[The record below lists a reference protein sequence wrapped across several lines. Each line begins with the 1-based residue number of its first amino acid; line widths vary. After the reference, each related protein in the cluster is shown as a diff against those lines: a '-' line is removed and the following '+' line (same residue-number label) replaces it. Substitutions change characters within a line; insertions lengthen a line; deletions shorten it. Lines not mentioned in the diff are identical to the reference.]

1 VAARVSPGPNS
12 FTSCF
17 LKLRTLLEERMVLN
31 LSELNSLLCNWLEE
45 LADQVFGLGLHISW
59 VDDLDVED
67 SMLQLFLACTFERWS
82 TGQHFEEKNAK

>member
-1 VAARVSPGPNS
+1 
-12 FTSCF
+12 
-17 LKLRTLLEERMVLN
+17 MVLN

-67 SMLQLFLACTFERWS
+67 SMLQLFLACTFKRW
-82 TGQHFEEKNAK
+82 